1 MIEIK
6 LKGRRENKLKLEQW
20 VVCAKCEKEIFF
32 GYVYWRKTVL
42 TSFIPG
48 VTVGAAIKMT

>member
-32 GYVYWRKTVL
+32 DYVYWRKTVL